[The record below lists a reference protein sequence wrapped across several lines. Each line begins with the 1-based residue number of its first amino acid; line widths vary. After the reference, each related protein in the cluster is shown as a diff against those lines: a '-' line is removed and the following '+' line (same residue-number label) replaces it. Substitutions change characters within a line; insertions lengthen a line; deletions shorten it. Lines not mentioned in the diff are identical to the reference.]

1 MLLTRRIGM
10 SCQWK
15 KEEKTSFK
23 SVIGEQKIGEVWKG
37 VYESVAGE
45 RQLGE
50 AFIFIKTDY
59 RHLTQLLLMIPA
71 SDLCFY
77 QVWCWKKTHFN
88 TDSSAKIMLACNVHA
103 NVWVYYSVNPSLNR
117 MSRGTPER
125 KGESRITELQ
135 WEINIIKSQKPPWS
149 ERLGEGKAGSLRLL
163 QNPSQL
169 HFCSHSSP
177 PVISILLSVHFRLHS
192 DICQLGC

>member
-1 MLLTRRIGM
+1 MIANCSAYAVKNITLSESKIWWLLNFFVKCTDCMLLTRRIGM

-125 KGESRITELQ
+125 KGESRITELHRG
-135 WEINIIKSQKPPWS
+135 KST
-149 ERLGEGKAGSLRLL
+149 
-163 QNPSQL
+163 
-169 HFCSHSSP
+169 
-177 PVISILLSVHFRLHS
+177 
-192 DICQLGC
+192 